1 MKILAPISRYTELP
15 ALIKNGADEF
25 YMGIFSQ
32 DWHKK
37 NQFYNHLN
45 RRDNILANTTSFL
58 EAKQV
63 INSARKNNKK
73 VNVVFNTDTIFSG
86 THQINNELKKIIEIK
101 PDAIIAK
108 DPIIIKLI
116 RKLTK
121 SLPIHLS
128 SLDQVINTKSAQ
140 FWCKNFKINRII
152 LPRNLTINEIS
163 NLAKNLPQIEFE
175 VFIYDDNCSNIDGL
189 CSSIHF
195 MKPDGIEFVC
205 EREPLYT
212 SIDKKLEKNFQ
223 TIIRQKTL
231 CRACFLSL
239 FKEQKNIVSG
249 KIVGRDRSARD
260 KGLMVL
266 FIKQAQNI
274 AQNYPNHLQFQ
285 KKAKLL
291 HQIIFKKNYCHICPY
306 APKD

>member
-37 NQFYNHLN
+37 NKFFNHLN
-45 RRDNILANTTSFL
+45 RRDNIWANTTSFL
-58 EAKQV
+58 EAKQ
-63 INSARKNNKK
+63 IIESAQKHNKK
-73 VNVVFNTDTIFSG
+73 VNIVFNTDIIFSSEK
-86 THQINNELKKIIEIK
+86 QITNEIKKIIEIQ

-116 RKLTK
+116 RKSSK
-121 SLPIHLS
+121 SLPIYLS
-128 SLDQVINTKSAQ
+128 SLNQVINSQSAQ
-140 FWCKNFKINRII
+140 FWHKNFKIDRII
-152 LPRNLTINEIS
+152 LPRNLTTDEIL
-163 NLAKNLPQIEFE
+163 NLAQNFPKIEFE
-175 VFIYDDNCSNIDGL
+175 VFIYDDNCSNLDAL
-189 CSSIHF
+189 CSSIHY
-195 MKPDGIEFVC
+195 MQQDGIEFVC

-212 SIDKKLEKNFQ
+212 STDKQLEKKFRGL
-223 TIIRQKTL
+223 IRKKTQ
-231 CRACFLSL
+231 CRACFFSY
-239 FKEQKNIVSG
+239 FKNQKNIVSG

-266 FIKQAQNI
+266 FIKQVRNLS
-274 AQNYPNHLQFQ
+274 QNYPEHKQFQ

-291 HQIIFKKNYCHICPY
+291 HQLIFKRNYCHICPY